1 MSIEESK
8 LDSYLVYALM
18 MSGISEWGMQLN
30 EQDKH
35 IYGIRKLDLKDIFNQ
50 TSVDKLKAMFEE
62 EDEKY
67 EVSLQ
72 EELDMLDE
80 AYHNAYLVATKK
92 LTITELLEADGEMV
106 LLPFNPESPET
117 IIMVIDDVINYFS
130 KEEEYEKC
138 AELVRV
144 KKRLQLN
151 DV

>member
-1 MSIEESK
+1 M
-8 LDSYLVYALM
+8 
-18 MSGISEWGMQLN
+18 
-30 EQDKH
+30 
-35 IYGIRKLDLKDIFNQ
+35 KDIFNQ

-62 EDEKY
+62 EEGY
-67 EVSLQ
+67 EINLQ

-92 LTITELLEADGEMV
+92 LTITELLEEDGEMV

>member
-1 MSIEESK
+1 
-8 LDSYLVYALM
+8 
-18 MSGISEWGMQLN
+18 MQLN
-30 EQDKH
+30 EQDKR
-35 IYGIRKLDLKDIFNQ
+35 IYGVKWLDLKDIFNQ

-62 EDEKY
+62 EEGY
-67 EVSLQ
+67 EINLQ

-80 AYHNAYLVATKK
+80 AYQNAYLVATKK
-92 LTITELLEADGEMV
+92 LTVKELLEEDGEMV

-144 KKRLQLN
+144 KERLQLN

>member
-1 MSIEESK
+1 
-8 LDSYLVYALM
+8 
-18 MSGISEWGMQLN
+18 
-30 EQDKH
+30 
-35 IYGIRKLDLKDIFNQ
+35 
-50 TSVDKLKAMFEE
+50 MFEE
-62 EDEKY
+62 EDGY
-67 EVSLQ
+67 EINLQ

-80 AYHNAYLVATKK
+80 AYQNAYLVATKK
-92 LTITELLEADGEMV
+92 LTVKELLEEDGEMV

-130 KEEEYEKC
+130 NEEEYEKC